1 MVVIVPVF
9 VLINEYLKEG
19 KKVKRKMKG
28 LMMAILLIYPVIGSG
43 VAMAG
48 EIPLSSDINIVKPDP
63 SLPEEFQAISGK
75 WRGT

>member
-1 MVVIVPVF
+1 
-9 VLINEYLKEG
+9 
-19 KKVKRKMKG
+19 MKG